1 MSHIEKSVYV
11 DKALSFAQGLAFRYR
26 HEFITPEHILSAL
39 FNQDPFVEA
48 VEECFCHIPVM
59 EEEVDEYLAQ
69 KWNRYRKI
77 PTMNCNF
84 PYNQTCC
91 FRMRMPSWNHPMPK
105 CWTFLT

>member
-69 KWNRYRKI
+69 KWNKCRK
-77 PTMNCNF
+77 TLTTSCSSRHSR
-84 PYNQTCC
+84 TCC
-91 FRMRMPSWNHPMPK
+91 SKMHTPS
-105 CWTFLT
+105 